1 MALGPGREEE
11 SRLCWC
17 GAKKGVAGEA
27 TLRMPRPYMAGG
39 AGVRT
44 RRRLVGSG
52 DWGPWVKEGR
62 LLRGEA
68 SRAAVDLKPAGGG
81 RREGEGV

>member
-1 MALGPGREEE
+1 MALGPGRAE
-11 SRLCWC
+11 SRLCGC
-17 GAKKGVAGEA
+17 GGKKGLAGEA
-27 TLRMPRPYMAGG
+27 TLRMVKG